1 MKKKNIHIVKFCFQ
15 TFLIDPPFE
24 KKPHKFRHLVNGY
37 LAFLTEFLRSFMRSI
52 RHEPK
57 NFLLIYFGCR
67 IHDNLLMRSK
77 QFLLSSSK
85 FTFVSACPNLD
96 SVSSFLFLSNNSPA
110 LTEWTPIASV
120 WNVILCQL
128 SDNHSK
134 WITWNRHELHCLLL
148 LAFVQHLGFNFYSGQ
163 LGAFHI
169 IS

>member
-1 MKKKNIHIVKFCFQ
+1 MTIPWCVLNINTQFQQIHICV
-15 TFLIDPPFE
+15 
-24 KKPHKFRHLVNGY
+24 
-37 LAFLTEFLRSFMRSI
+37 S
-52 RHEPK
+52 
-57 NFLLIYFGCR
+57 
-67 IHDNLLMRSK
+67 
-77 QFLLSSSK
+77 LS
-85 FTFVSACPNLD
+85 NLD

-148 LAFVQHLGFNFYSGQ
+148 LAFVQSLGFNFYSGQ

-169 IS
+169 ISQLFSILFSPIPLLIYWKWYSFSYFIATCLIPNSEFIVLSCCYMLNGCW

>member
-1 MKKKNIHIVKFCFQ
+1 MTNQVTYNSNDHIWRRKNIHIVKFCFQ

-67 IHDNLLMRSK
+67 IHDNPLMRSK

-85 FTFVSACPNLD
+85 FTFVSACPTLIQW
-96 SVSSFLFLSNNSPA
+96 VVFSSFQ
-110 LTEWTPIASV
+110 TI
-120 WNVILCQL
+120 
-128 SDNHSK
+128 H
-134 WITWNRHELHCLLL
+134 LHLPSEPL
-148 LAFVQHLGFNFYSGQ
+148 
-163 LGAFHI
+163 
-169 IS
+169 